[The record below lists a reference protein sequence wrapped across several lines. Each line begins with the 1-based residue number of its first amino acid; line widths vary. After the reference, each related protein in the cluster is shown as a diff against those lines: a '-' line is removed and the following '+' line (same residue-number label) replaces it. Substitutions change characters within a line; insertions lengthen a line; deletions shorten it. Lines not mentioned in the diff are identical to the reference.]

1 MFLVF
6 HIVNQLINYKI
17 FFSPANNWSLLSSA
31 SSFILFILFI
41 LSFAFFLFLSFFLLL
56 FQTRVVFPKIYILVL
71 KSKSISNFSKI
82 SLISSGNIFNT
93 LFVSFFI
100 SFISCSLS
108 SSSYF
113 YFISMAFKLFKS
125 SLNFS
130 TVCPNLFSL
139 KKETFLVFVCIHFLN
154 QKKSLHWF
162 SRAALNIYL
171 A

>member
-17 FFSPANNWSLLSSA
+17 FFRLL
-31 SSFILFILFI
+31 IIDPYYLQL
-41 LSFAFFLFLSFFLLL
+41 LLLFFLLHL
-56 FQTRVVFPKIYILVL
+56 SSKVV
-71 KSKSISNFSKI
+71 KSISNFSKI

-130 TVCPNLFSL
+130 TVCPNLFFL

-154 QKKSLHWF
+154 QKKSLH
-162 SRAALNIYL
+162 
-171 A
+171 